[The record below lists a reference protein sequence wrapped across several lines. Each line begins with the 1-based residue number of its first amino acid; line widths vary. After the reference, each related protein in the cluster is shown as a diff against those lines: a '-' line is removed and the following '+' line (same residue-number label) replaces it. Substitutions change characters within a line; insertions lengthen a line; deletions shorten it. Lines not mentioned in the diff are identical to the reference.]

1 MQVNPRVFRK
11 QHTPES
17 LILPGKQD
25 VIDNFFHRLVV
36 YFDLFSVLHE
46 GIINCTRLSLILI
59 FHRHTCTFTDD
70 KDINTV
76 V

>member
-36 YFDLFSVLHE
+36 YFDLS
-46 GIINCTRLSLILI
+46 
-59 FHRHTCTFTDD
+59 
-70 KDINTV
+70 
-76 V
+76 